1 MVQIIPIPA
10 FDDNYIWCIH
20 NQTSAYVV
28 DPGDHAPVIQYL
40 QQYSLTLEGILVT
53 HHHNDHIGGIKQLK
67 NWHQG
72 NILPII
78 GPNTPRFPFVTQ
90 AVDEGDSVPLEAL
103 TISLQI
109 MEVPGHTK
117 DHIAFF
123 GEINASPVLFC
134 GDTLF
139 SAGCGRLFEGNA
151 EQMQHN
157 FERFRQLPP
166 ETNIYCTHE
175 YTLANLEFA
184 MAVWPQNSDLAQYQ
198 QQASQLREDS
208 LPTLPSNIGLEMKIN
223 PFMNTDHVA
232 IRASAEAKF
241 ATTCEAP
248 VEVFAA
254 LRSWKDNF

>member
-40 QQYSLTLEGILVT
+40 EQHALTLAGILVT

-67 NWHQG
+67 NWQK
-72 NILPII
+72 NDRLSII
-78 GPNTPRFPFVTQ
+78 GPNTQRFPFVTTP
-90 AVDEGDSVPLEAL
+90 VGEGDNVPLE
-103 TISLQI
+103 SLSLSLKV
-109 MEVPGHTK
+109 MEVPGHTS
-117 DHIAFF
+117 DHIAYI

-139 SAGCGRLFEGNA
+139 SAGCGRLFEGSA
-151 EQMQHN
+151 EQMHIN
-157 FERFRQLPP
+157 FERFRRLQP
-166 ETNIYCTHE
+166 ETKVYCTHE

-184 MAVWPQNSDLAQYQ
+184 VAVWPQNDDITQYQ
-198 QQASQLREDS
+198 RKATTLREDNI
-208 LPTLPSNIGLEMKIN
+208 PTLPSDIALELKIN
-223 PFMNTDHVA
+223 PFMNTQNVA

-241 ATTCEAP
+241 NTTCAAP
-248 VEVFAA
+248 ADVFAA